1 MATKQERTKQ
11 KIQSLS
17 RYIIEKAECDSYRA
31 GTRSKQWHIEA
42 DQKLLDAVGGR
53 SVLLR
58 QAVELEKLTGISG
71 KIIVK
76 WKAVRTEIEKI
87 TVSPDAIPLL
97 CQVEQIEDPRERQL
111 SQMELA
117 ESWKSRVAQA
127 DWLIP
132 YYDHILE
139 RLNSGKLVKDVPG
152 LEDPLFFL
160 FLNKTAEER
169 KPLYRRAFSAQVCTI
184 WNGIA
189 QTKQSE
195 SKITPTKRFEKIYQS
210 AVLSVLKQ
218 YSPLYEEGMSDEE
231 LLTAH
236 GILTYAQTLEFKGA
250 VSYRIDD
257 GPAISTAAQIYGT
270 MFNKQTLENAVPISI
285 VGIRQIM
292 TIENKANYEKMQFRP
307 DTLYIFCHGFFSPPE
322 RKFLSRV
329 VALAGTDTEYFHWG
343 DMDYGGIRIF
353 KFLQKN
359 LFPRLKPWKMD
370 VTDYKMALQMGASIS
385 LETDKRERF
394 EQMDAGVLTPLKE
407 AILKNGKEIEQELLL
422 LYGILYQ
429 KTLRLQ

>member
-58 QAVELEKLTGISG
+58 QAGELEKLTGISG

-111 SQMELA
+111 SQMELT

-169 KPLYRRAFSAQVCTI
+169 EPLYRRAFSAQVCTI

-422 LYGILYQ
+422 L
-429 KTLRLQ
+429 

>member
-1 MATKQERTKQ
+1 MKQERTIQ

-58 QAVELEKLTGISG
+58 QAGELEKLTGISG

-97 CQVEQIEDPRERQL
+97 CQVEQIEYPRERQL

-169 KPLYRRAFSAQVCTI
+169 KPLYRRSFSAQVCTI
-184 WNGIA
+184 WNEIA

-329 VALAGTDTEYFHWG
+329 VALAGTNTEYFHWG

-394 EQMDAGVLTPLKE
+394 ELMDAGVLTPLKE

-422 LYGILYQ
+422 L
-429 KTLRLQ
+429 

>member
-58 QAVELEKLTGISG
+58 QAGELEKLTGISG

-87 TVSPDAIPLL
+87 TVSSDAIPLL

-111 SQMELA
+111 SQMELT

-169 KPLYRRAFSAQVCTI
+169 EPLYRRAFSAQVCTI

-307 DTLYIFCHGFFSPPE
+307 DTLYIFCHGFFSPLE

-359 LFPRLKPWKMD
+359 LFPKLKPWKMD
-370 VTDYKMALQMGASIS
+370 VTDYKMALQMVSSIS
-385 LETDKRERF
+385 L
-394 EQMDAGVLTPLKE
+394 
-407 AILKNGKEIEQELLL
+407 
-422 LYGILYQ
+422 
-429 KTLRLQ
+429 

>member
-1 MATKQERTKQ
+1 MKQERTKQ

-58 QAVELEKLTGISG
+58 QAGELEKLTGISG

-87 TVSPDAIPLL
+87 TVSSDAIPLL
-97 CQVEQIEDPRERQL
+97 CQMEQIEDPRERQL
-111 SQMELA
+111 SQMELT

-329 VALAGTDTEYFHWG
+329 VELAGTDTEYFHWG

-359 LFPRLKPWKMD
+359 LFPKLKPWKMD

-422 LYGILYQ
+422 L
-429 KTLRLQ
+429 

>member
-1 MATKQERTKQ
+1 MAMKQERTKQ

-58 QAVELEKLTGISG
+58 QAGELEKLTGISG

-97 CQVEQIEDPRERQL
+97 CQVEQIEDPRELQL
-111 SQMELA
+111 SQMELT

-359 LFPRLKPWKMD
+359 LFPKLKPWKMD

-422 LYGILYQ
+422 L
-429 KTLRLQ
+429 

>member
-1 MATKQERTKQ
+1 MKQERTKQ

-58 QAVELEKLTGISG
+58 QAGELEKLTGISG

-87 TVSPDAIPLL
+87 TVSSDAIPLL
-97 CQVEQIEDPRERQL
+97 CQMEQIEDPRERQL
-111 SQMELA
+111 SQMELT

-307 DTLYIFCHGFFSPPE
+307 DTLYIFCHGFFSPLE

-329 VALAGTDTEYFHWG
+329 VELAGTDTEYFHWG

-359 LFPRLKPWKMD
+359 LFPKLKPWKMD
-370 VTDYKMALQMGASIS
+370 VTDYTMALQMGASIS

-422 LYGILYQ
+422 L
-429 KTLRLQ
+429 

>member
-1 MATKQERTKQ
+1 MKQERTKQ

-58 QAVELEKLTGISG
+58 QAGELEKLTGISG

-111 SQMELA
+111 SQMELT
-117 ESWKSRVAQA
+117 ESWKSRVVQA

-292 TIENKANYEKMQFRP
+292 TVENKANYEKMQFRP

-359 LFPRLKPWKMD
+359 LFPKLKPWKMD

-422 LYGILYQ
+422 L
-429 KTLRLQ
+429 

>member
-1 MATKQERTKQ
+1 MKQERTKQ

-58 QAVELEKLTGISG
+58 QAGELEKLTGISG

-87 TVSPDAIPLL
+87 TVSSDAIPLL

-111 SQMELA
+111 SQMELT
-117 ESWKSRVAQA
+117 ESWKSRVARA

-329 VALAGTDTEYFHWG
+329 VELAGTDTEYFHWG

-359 LFPRLKPWKMD
+359 LFPKLKPWKMD

-394 EQMDAGVLTPLKE
+394 EHMDAGVLTPLKE

-422 LYGILYQ
+422 L
-429 KTLRLQ
+429 

>member
-1 MATKQERTKQ
+1 MAMKQERTKQ
-11 KIQSLS
+11 KIQTLS

-58 QAVELEKLTGISG
+58 QAGELEKLTGISG

-169 KPLYRRAFSAQVCTI
+169 EPLYRRAFSAQVCTI

-189 QTKQSE
+189 PKQSE

-359 LFPRLKPWKMD
+359 LFPKLKPWKMD

-422 LYGILYQ
+422 L
-429 KTLRLQ
+429 

>member
-1 MATKQERTKQ
+1 MKQERTKQ

-58 QAVELEKLTGISG
+58 QAGELEKLTGISG

-87 TVSPDAIPLL
+87 TVSSDAIPLL

-111 SQMELA
+111 SQMELT

-307 DTLYIFCHGFFSPPE
+307 DTLYIFCHGFFSSPE

-329 VALAGTDTEYFHWG
+329 VELAGTDTEYFHWG

-359 LFPRLKPWKMD
+359 LFPKLKPWKMD

-422 LYGILYQ
+422 L
-429 KTLRLQ
+429 

>member
-1 MATKQERTKQ
+1 MKQERTKQ

-58 QAVELEKLTGISG
+58 QAGELEKLTGISG

-111 SQMELA
+111 SQMELT

-307 DTLYIFCHGFFSPPE
+307 DTLYIFCHGFFSPLE

-359 LFPRLKPWKMD
+359 LFPKLKPWKMD

-422 LYGILYQ
+422 L
-429 KTLRLQ
+429 

>member
-58 QAVELEKLTGISG
+58 QAGELEKLTGISG

-87 TVSPDAIPLL
+87 TVSSDAIPLL

-111 SQMELA
+111 SQMELT

-139 RLNSGKLVKDVPG
+139 RLNSGKHVKDVPG

-329 VALAGTDTEYFHWG
+329 VELAGTDTEYFHWG

-359 LFPRLKPWKMD
+359 LFPKLKPWKMD

-422 LYGILYQ
+422 L
-429 KTLRLQ
+429 

>member
-1 MATKQERTKQ
+1 MKQERTKQ

-58 QAVELEKLTGISG
+58 QAGELEKLTGISG

-111 SQMELA
+111 AQMELA

-139 RLNSGKLVKDVPG
+139 RLNSGKHVKDVPG

-359 LFPRLKPWKMD
+359 LFPKLKPWKMD

-422 LYGILYQ
+422 L
-429 KTLRLQ
+429 

>member
-1 MATKQERTKQ
+1 MKQERTKQ

-58 QAVELEKLTGISG
+58 QAGELEKLTGISG

-87 TVSPDAIPLL
+87 TVSSDAIPLL

-111 SQMELA
+111 SQMELT
-117 ESWKSRVAQA
+117 ESWKSRVARA

-292 TIENKANYEKMQFRP
+292 TIENKANYEKMQFRR

-329 VALAGTDTEYFHWG
+329 VELAGTDTEYFHWG

-359 LFPRLKPWKMD
+359 LFPKLKPWKMD
-370 VTDYKMALQMGASIS
+370 VTDYTMALQMGASIS

-422 LYGILYQ
+422 L
-429 KTLRLQ
+429 

>member
-58 QAVELEKLTGISG
+58 QAGDLEKLTGISG

-87 TVSPDAIPLL
+87 TVSSDAIPLL

-111 SQMELA
+111 SQMELT

-307 DTLYIFCHGFFSPPE
+307 DTLYIFCHGFFSPLE

-329 VALAGTDTEYFHWG
+329 VELAGTDTEYFHWG

-359 LFPRLKPWKMD
+359 LFPKLKPWKMD

-422 LYGILYQ
+422 L
-429 KTLRLQ
+429 

>member
-1 MATKQERTKQ
+1 MKQERTKQ

-58 QAVELEKLTGISG
+58 QAGELEKLTGISG

-111 SQMELA
+111 SQMELT
-117 ESWKSRVAQA
+117 ESWKSRVVQA

-236 GILTYAQTLEFKGA
+236 GILTYAQILEFKGA

-359 LFPRLKPWKMD
+359 LFPKLKPWKMD

-422 LYGILYQ
+422 L
-429 KTLRLQ
+429 

>member
-1 MATKQERTKQ
+1 MKQERTKQ

-58 QAVELEKLTGISG
+58 QAGELEKLTGISG

-87 TVSPDAIPLL
+87 TVSSDAIPLL

-111 SQMELA
+111 SQMELT

-139 RLNSGKLVKDVPG
+139 RLKSGKLVKDVPG

-422 LYGILYQ
+422 L
-429 KTLRLQ
+429 

>member
-58 QAVELEKLTGISG
+58 QAGELEKLTGISG

-111 SQMELA
+111 SQMELT

-169 KPLYRRAFSAQVCTI
+169 EPLYRRAFSAQVCTI

-257 GPAISTAAQIYGT
+257 GPAISTATQIYGT

-343 DMDYGGIRIF
+343 DMDYGGIQIF

-359 LFPRLKPWKMD
+359 LFPKLKPWKMD

-422 LYGILYQ
+422 L
-429 KTLRLQ
+429 

>member
-1 MATKQERTKQ
+1 MAMKQERTKQ

-58 QAVELEKLTGISG
+58 QAGELEKLTGISG

-87 TVSPDAIPLL
+87 TVSSDAIPLL

-111 SQMELA
+111 SQMELT

-307 DTLYIFCHGFFSPPE
+307 DTLYIFCHGFFSPLE

-329 VALAGTDTEYFHWG
+329 VELAGTDTEYFHWG

-359 LFPRLKPWKMD
+359 LFPKLKPWKMD

-422 LYGILYQ
+422 L
-429 KTLRLQ
+429 

>member
-1 MATKQERTKQ
+1 MKQERTKQ

-58 QAVELEKLTGISG
+58 QAGELEKLTGISG

-87 TVSPDAIPLL
+87 TVSSDAIPLL

-111 SQMELA
+111 SQMELT

-292 TIENKANYEKMQFRP
+292 TIENKANYEKMQFRR

-359 LFPRLKPWKMD
+359 LFPKLKPWKMD

-422 LYGILYQ
+422 L
-429 KTLRLQ
+429 

>member
-11 KIQSLS
+11 KIQSLN

-58 QAVELEKLTGISG
+58 QAGELEKLTGISG

-307 DTLYIFCHGFFSPPE
+307 DTLYIFCHGFFSPLE

-329 VALAGTDTEYFHWG
+329 VELAGTDTEYFHWG

-359 LFPRLKPWKMD
+359 LFPKLKPWKMD

-422 LYGILYQ
+422 L
-429 KTLRLQ
+429 

>member
-1 MATKQERTKQ
+1 MKQERTKQ

-87 TVSPDAIPLL
+87 TVSSDAIPLL

-111 SQMELA
+111 SQMELT

-322 RKFLSRV
+322 RKFLSRL

-359 LFPRLKPWKMD
+359 LFPKLKPWKMD

-422 LYGILYQ
+422 L
-429 KTLRLQ
+429 

>member
-1 MATKQERTKQ
+1 MAMKQERTKQ

-58 QAVELEKLTGISG
+58 QAGELEKLTGISG

-87 TVSPDAIPLL
+87 TVSSDAIPLL

-111 SQMELA
+111 SQMELT

-359 LFPRLKPWKMD
+359 LFPKLKPWKMD
-370 VTDYKMALQMGASIS
+370 VTDYKMALQLGASIS
-385 LETDKRERF
+385 LEADKREKF
-394 EQMDAGVLTPLKE
+394 EHMDAGVLTPLKE

-422 LYGILYQ
+422 L
-429 KTLRLQ
+429 

>member
-1 MATKQERTKQ
+1 MKQERTKQ
-11 KIQSLS
+11 KIQTLS

-58 QAVELEKLTGISG
+58 QAGELEKLTGISG

-111 SQMELA
+111 SQMELT

-152 LEDPLFFL
+152 LEDPMFFL

-359 LFPRLKPWKMD
+359 LFPKLKPWKMD

-422 LYGILYQ
+422 L
-429 KTLRLQ
+429 

>member
-58 QAVELEKLTGISG
+58 QAGELEKLTGISG

-97 CQVEQIEDPRERQL
+97 CQVEQIEDPRELQL
-111 SQMELA
+111 SQMELT

-359 LFPRLKPWKMD
+359 LFPKLKPWKMD

-422 LYGILYQ
+422 L
-429 KTLRLQ
+429 

>member
-58 QAVELEKLTGISG
+58 QAGELEKLTGISG

-87 TVSPDAIPLL
+87 TVSSDAIPLL

-111 SQMELA
+111 SQMELT

-169 KPLYRRAFSAQVCTI
+169 EPLYRRAFSAQVCTI

-292 TIENKANYEKMQFRP
+292 TVENKANYEKMQFRP
-307 DTLYIFCHGFFSPPE
+307 DTLYIFCHGFFSPLE

-359 LFPRLKPWKMD
+359 LFPKLKPWKMD

-385 LETDKRERF
+385 LEADKRERF

-422 LYGILYQ
+422 L
-429 KTLRLQ
+429 

>member
-1 MATKQERTKQ
+1 MKQERTKQ

-58 QAVELEKLTGISG
+58 QAGELEKLTGISG

-111 SQMELA
+111 SQMELT
-117 ESWKSRVAQA
+117 ESWKSRVVQA

-353 KFLQKN
+353 KFLQKS
-359 LFPRLKPWKMD
+359 LFPKLKPWKMD

-422 LYGILYQ
+422 L
-429 KTLRLQ
+429 

>member
-1 MATKQERTKQ
+1 MAMKQERTKQ

-58 QAVELEKLTGISG
+58 QAGELEKLTGISG

-111 SQMELA
+111 SQMELT

-329 VALAGTDTEYFHWG
+329 VELAGTDTEYFHWG

-359 LFPRLKPWKMD
+359 LFPKLKPWKMD

-422 LYGILYQ
+422 L
-429 KTLRLQ
+429 

>member
-1 MATKQERTKQ
+1 MAMKQERTKQ

-58 QAVELEKLTGISG
+58 QAGELEKLTGISG

-111 SQMELA
+111 SQMELT
-117 ESWKSRVAQA
+117 ESWKSRVVQA

-359 LFPRLKPWKMD
+359 LFPKLKPWKMD

-422 LYGILYQ
+422 L
-429 KTLRLQ
+429 

>member
-58 QAVELEKLTGISG
+58 QAGELEKLTGISG

-111 SQMELA
+111 SQMELT

-169 KPLYRRAFSAQVCTI
+169 EPLYRRAFSAQVCTI

-292 TIENKANYEKMQFRP
+292 TIENKANYEKMQFRT

-359 LFPRLKPWKMD
+359 LFPKLKPWKMD

-422 LYGILYQ
+422 L
-429 KTLRLQ
+429 

>member
-1 MATKQERTKQ
+1 MKQERTKQ
-11 KIQSLS
+11 KIQTLS

-58 QAVELEKLTGISG
+58 QAGELEKLTGISG

-111 SQMELA
+111 SQMELT

-359 LFPRLKPWKMD
+359 LFPKLKPWKMD

-422 LYGILYQ
+422 L
-429 KTLRLQ
+429 

>member
-58 QAVELEKLTGISG
+58 QAGELEKLTGISG

-87 TVSPDAIPLL
+87 TVSSDAIPLL

-359 LFPRLKPWKMD
+359 LFPKLKPWKMD

-422 LYGILYQ
+422 L
-429 KTLRLQ
+429 

>member
-1 MATKQERTKQ
+1 MAMKQERTKQ
-11 KIQSLS
+11 KIQTLS

-58 QAVELEKLTGISG
+58 QAGELEKLTGISG

-87 TVSPDAIPLL
+87 TVSSDAIPLL

-111 SQMELA
+111 SQMELT

-359 LFPRLKPWKMD
+359 LFPKLKPWKMD

-422 LYGILYQ
+422 L
-429 KTLRLQ
+429 

>member
-1 MATKQERTKQ
+1 MKQERTKQ

-58 QAVELEKLTGISG
+58 QAGELEKLTGISG

-111 SQMELA
+111 SQMELT
-117 ESWKSRVAQA
+117 ESWKSRVSQA

-195 SKITPTKRFEKIYQS
+195 SEITPTKRFEKIYQS

-292 TIENKANYEKMQFRP
+292 TIENKANYEKMKFRP

-422 LYGILYQ
+422 L
-429 KTLRLQ
+429 

>member
-1 MATKQERTKQ
+1 MKQERTKQ

-58 QAVELEKLTGISG
+58 QAGELEKLTGISG

-87 TVSPDAIPLL
+87 TVSSDAIPLL

-111 SQMELA
+111 SQMELT

-307 DTLYIFCHGFFSPPE
+307 DTLYIFCHGFFSPLE

-359 LFPRLKPWKMD
+359 LFPKLKPWKMD
-370 VTDYKMALQMGASIS
+370 VTDYTMALQMGASIS

-422 LYGILYQ
+422 L
-429 KTLRLQ
+429 

>member
-1 MATKQERTKQ
+1 MKQERTKQ

-58 QAVELEKLTGISG
+58 QAGELEKLTGISG

-111 SQMELA
+111 SQMELT

-169 KPLYRRAFSAQVCTI
+169 KPLYRRAFSAQVCII

-359 LFPRLKPWKMD
+359 LFPKLKPWKMD

-422 LYGILYQ
+422 L
-429 KTLRLQ
+429 

>member
-1 MATKQERTKQ
+1 MKQERTKQ

-58 QAVELEKLTGISG
+58 QAGELEKLTGISG

-87 TVSPDAIPLL
+87 TVSSDAIPLL

-111 SQMELA
+111 SQMELT

-169 KPLYRRAFSAQVCTI
+169 EPLYRRAFSAQVCTT

-329 VALAGTDTEYFHWG
+329 VELAGTDTEYFHWG

-359 LFPRLKPWKMD
+359 LFPKLKPWKMD

-422 LYGILYQ
+422 L
-429 KTLRLQ
+429 

>member
-1 MATKQERTKQ
+1 MKQERKKQ

-58 QAVELEKLTGISG
+58 QAGELEKLTGISG

-111 SQMELA
+111 SQMELT

-359 LFPRLKPWKMD
+359 LFPKLKPWKMD

-422 LYGILYQ
+422 L
-429 KTLRLQ
+429 

>member
-1 MATKQERTKQ
+1 MAMKQERTKQ

-58 QAVELEKLTGISG
+58 QAGELEKLTGISG

-111 SQMELA
+111 SQMELT

-292 TIENKANYEKMQFRP
+292 TVENKANYESMEYNPKI
-307 DTLYIFCHGFFSPPE
+307 LYIFCHGYFSPKE
-322 RKFLSRV
+322 VRFLQM
-329 VALAGTDTEYFHWG
+329 LMGTAPKEIQCYHWG
-343 DMDYGGIRIF
+343 DMDYGGIQIYIYNEKNIF
-353 KFLQKN
+353 PELI
-359 LFPRLKPWKMD
+359 PWEMD
-370 VTDYKMALQMGASIS
+370 VASY
-385 LETDKRERF
+385 E
-394 EQMDAGVLTPLKE
+394 E
-407 AILKNGKEIEQELLL
+407 ALKNGK
-422 LYGILYQ
+422 GI
-429 KTLRLQ
+429 TLNSGKREKLEMLNAGKLEVPVSQ